1 MYLAH
6 YAFQSMPFALT
17 PNTAFYVELAT
28 HQQAMEVL
36 QTALALGEGFIKVT
50 GEVGTG
56 KTLLCRKLMQEAPT
70 EWTIAYVPDPQL
82 TPTQL
87 RWALALELG
96 LKQSANVDELQLAH
110 LLQRWLLHLA
120 QQGQRVILLIDEAQA
135 LPDDTLEALRLLSNL
150 ETEQHK
156 LVQVVLFAQPELDRR
171 LARYQFRQLRQ
182 RISFSCQLGMLTSA
196 QVSNYVNERLQR
208 AGRIEP
214 LFSAP
219 ALQLL
224 AWFSRGIP
232 RLINMMAHKTLLLG
246 YGAGLSEIGVR
257 QVMLAAMDTEDVIM
271 PWRQGPLVWLFLA
284 AMVFSIFAIS
294 SASFGWQWLTTLSG
308 GLG

>member
-1 MYLAH
+1 MYLAY
-6 YAFQSMPFALT
+6 YAFQTMPFALT
-17 PNTAFYVELAT
+17 PNTAFYVDLAT

-36 QTALALGEGFIKVT
+36 QTAIALGEGFIKVT

-56 KTLLCRKLMQEAPT
+56 KTLLCRKLMQEAPAD
-70 EWTIAYVPDPQL
+70 WTVAYVPDPQL
-82 TPTQL
+82 TPNQL

-120 QQGQRVILLIDEAQA
+120 QQGQRVVLLIDEAQA

-182 RISFSCQLGMLTSA
+182 RISFSCQLGVLSA
-196 QVSNYVNERLQR
+196 GQVKSYVNERLLR
-208 AGRIEP
+208 AGRAEP
-214 LFSAP
+214 LFGAV
-219 ALQLL
+219 ALKML
-224 AWFSRGIP
+224 AIFSRGIP
-232 RLINMMAHKTLLLG
+232 RLINILAHKTLLLG
-246 YGAGLSEIGVR
+246 YGASLSQIGVR
-257 QVMLAAMDTEDVIM
+257 QVVLAAIDTEDVMM
-271 PWRQGPLVWLFLA
+271 PWRSSPFAWLLLA
-284 AMVFSIFAIS
+284 GIGLAVIAYGANLFDV
-294 SASFGWQWLTTLSG
+294 QWLTSVG
-308 GLG
+308 GVS